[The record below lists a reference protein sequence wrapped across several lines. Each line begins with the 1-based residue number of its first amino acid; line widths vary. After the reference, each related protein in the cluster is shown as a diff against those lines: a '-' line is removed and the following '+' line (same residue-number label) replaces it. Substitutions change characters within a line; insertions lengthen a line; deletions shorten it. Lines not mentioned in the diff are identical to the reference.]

1 MQSVGAITP
10 LFLHLLTCR
19 LTNMGIFWQTMSMVL
34 IFTVVGGIFAAAE
47 TSLISLRD
55 SQVKKLAETKGRR
68 GQRLAK
74 LMEDP
79 NRFLGAVQVGVTLAG
94 FLSAGYGAARIVPVI
109 SPSLI
114 SVGLSES
121 AAESVSFVLATLLI
135 AYLSLVVGEL
145 TPKRLAIQHAERYA
159 LLLAGIVDVMAR
171 LTAPFIWL
179 LSFSSNVLLR
189 LLGGDPNAG
198 KEQISG
204 EELRGM
210 VAAHEDLS
218 AAERDLIDDVFEA
231 GKRELREVMIPR
243 TEVAFLDADLPVFK
257 AVKIIAD
264 KPHSRYPVSDDSQD
278 DVIGFIHVRDLLDPD
293 IRERSIR
300 VQDLVRQVLR
310 LPATKPIIPAM
321 TEMRAAGVHLAI
333 VVDEY
338 GGTAGIVTLEDLVE
352 ELVGD
357 IRDEY
362 DNDND
367 AANPISASDITVD
380 GLLNLADFLEE
391 TGVELPDGPYETA
404 AGYVAAELGR
414 IPMVGDQL
422 EVQECTLT
430 IVEMDGRRVSR
441 IRVQR

>member
-1 MQSVGAITP
+1 MQNVGAITLLCLRP
-10 LFLHLLTCR
+10 LTCR
-19 LTNMGIFWQTMSMVL
+19 LHVMSALLPIFGTVF
-34 IFTVVGGIFAAAE
+34 IFMVVGAIFVAAE
-47 TSLISLRD
+47 TSLITLRD
-55 SQVKKLAETKGRR
+55 TQVSKLSETKGRR
-68 GQRLAK
+68 GRRLAK
-74 LMEDP
+74 LVENP
-79 NRFLGAVQVGVTLAG
+79 NRFLAAGQVGVTLAG
-94 FLSAGYGAARIVPVI
+94 FISAAYGEKKIVPIIAPKIEELGVSAG
-109 SPSLI
+109 
-114 SVGLSES
+114 
-121 AAESVSFVLATLLI
+121 AAETLGSI
-135 AYLSLVVGEL
+135 GSTIVVAYLALVFAEL
-145 TPKRLAIQHAERYA
+145 VPKRLGLQHAERYA
-159 LLLAGIVDVMAR
+159 LFLAGPIDIMAKIF
-171 LTAPFIWL
+171 APFISL
-179 LSFSSNVLLR
+179 LSASTNAVVTI
-189 LLGGDPNAG
+189 LGGNPKAG
-198 KEQISG
+198 KGHITG

-210 VAAHEDLS
+210 VAAHEDLTV
-218 AAERDLIDDVFEA
+218 AERDLIDDVFEA

-362 DNDND
+362 DNDD
-367 AANPISASDITVD
+367 AAANPISASDITVD
-380 GLLNLADFLEE
+380 GLLNLADFEEE

-404 AGYVAAELGR
+404 AGYIAAELGR

-422 EVQECTLT
+422 EVAECTLT
-430 IVEMDGRRVSR
+430 IAEMDGRRVSR